1 MSEIILPQVA
11 SNTPLRNKRADT
23 ALKGLAAYWLIVTVI
38 GQSAFMFSIAVFYAA
53 PALQGNFASWAKN
66 KMLIKGY
73 VAGDFIGNLIF
84 SIHVALAAI
93 VVFGGILQ
101 LIPQIRAYAPRFHR
115 WNGRLFMS
123 SLLIVCVVGL
133 NLTWVRGTYLN
144 TLGAFAISLNAVLI
158 MVFATLAWRAIRAGD
173 IASHRAW
180 ALRTFMVA
188 SGVWFMRVGY
198 FGWILIHQAP
208 VGMGEKMDGPFDI
221 FMAFGCYLLPLAVL
235 ELYLRAK
242 NDPRPMMKFATASAL
257 FLFTTVMALGI
268 AGVSFILW
276 WPLLLKM

>member
-1 MSEIILPQVA
+1 MSDATIAITTT
-11 SNTPLRNKRADT
+11 SSHKKRADT
-23 ALKGLAAYWLIVTVI
+23 ALKGLAAYWLTVTVI
-38 GQSAFMFSIAVFYAA
+38 GQSAFLFFIAVFYAA

-73 VAGDFIGNLIF
+73 VAGDFVGNLF
-84 SIHVALAAI
+84 FAIHLVFAAI

-115 WNGRLFMS
+115 WNGRVFMS
-123 SLLIVCVVGL
+123 SLLIVSVVGL
-133 NLTWVRGTYLN
+133 YLTWVRGTYLN
-144 TLGAFAISLNAVLI
+144 TLGAAAISLNAVLI
-158 MVFATLAWRAIRAGD
+158 VVFATLAWRAIRAGN
-173 IASHRAW
+173 IASHRVW

-208 VGMGEKMDGPFDI
+208 VGMGEKMDGPFDV
-221 FMAFGCYLLPLAVL
+221 FMGFGCYLLPLAVL

-242 NDPRPMMKFATASAL
+242 NDPRPMMKFATAFTL

-268 AGVSFILW
+268 AGVSFVLW
-276 WPLLLKM
+276 RPLLLKL